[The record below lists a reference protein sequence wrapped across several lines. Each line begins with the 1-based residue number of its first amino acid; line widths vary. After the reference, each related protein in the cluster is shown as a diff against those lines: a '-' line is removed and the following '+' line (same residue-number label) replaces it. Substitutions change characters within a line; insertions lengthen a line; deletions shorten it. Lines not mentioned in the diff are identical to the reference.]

1 MIMALKK
8 KQEADTRLKQF
19 PDSDIVA
26 ILDTDWCAYGISSVG
41 DEDYIEVGHSS
52 SDKVLEF
59 AGVSKFKGL
68 GKQWMCP
75 DKRDELPDDEKSW
88 LEKRNFKLKSKGKK
102 PLTPDDFTIE
112 HKKRRKKEYE
122 YKTVKRTEYDK
133 GDFSEWTIIEE
144 DSKGVRLERQLTDDE
159 ALVRIFYSAKQTIT
173 KALAELGTHK
183 YESYLGKGGD
193 YREHLSTLIKY
204 KGERD
209 NKPKPLVMPD
219 VVDYLERSF
228 NSQVVRHIENDDAVV
243 MRAYGDPNAVIVG
256 EDKDFYGQPVKF
268 FNANRPEE
276 GIIDGDCFGKLW
288 IVETVKRVNG
298 KDIIT
303 KKVRGY
309 GRIFLYWQILAGD
322 STDCYKM
329 SCMSDTKFGDISA
342 YNALVDCKDDKEA
355 LESVI
360 EVAKMLYPEPKVVKS
375 WRGHEMLIDWLYV
388 AREQF
393 RMATMLRWEG
403 DSRTLDTEFAKYGV
417 IYEYSK

>member
-1 MIMALKK
+1 MGLKK
-8 KQEADTRLKQF
+8 KQKADTRLKQF
-19 PDSDIVA
+19 PDSNIVA
-26 ILDTDWCAYGISSVG
+26 ILDTDWCAYSIASVG
-41 DEDYIEVGHSS
+41 DELYIEVTRNSTG
-52 SDKVLEF
+52 KVTEF
-59 AGVSKFKGL
+59 KNITEFKG
-68 GKQWMCP
+68 
-75 DKRDELPDDEKSW
+75 
-88 LEKRNFKLKSKGKK
+88 KGKEIGGWLAK
-102 PLTPDDFTIE
+102 CNKARENKGMEPLTLDDYTIE
-112 HKKRRKKEYE
+112 QKQRRRKEYE
-122 YKTVKRTEYDK
+122 YKTVAQVEYNK
-133 GDFSEWTIIEE
+133 GDFSNWEKIEE
-144 DSKGVRLERQLTDDE
+144 DGDNVRLKRQLTDDE
-159 ALVRIFYSAKQTIT
+159 ALVRIFYSAKSTIT

-193 YREHLSTLIKY
+193 YREHLSTLVKY
-204 KGERD
+204 KGKRD
-209 NKPKPLVMPD
+209 KILRPLVMTD

-228 NSQVVRHIENDDAVV
+228 NSRIVKHIENDDAVV

-288 IVETVKRVNG
+288 VVETIKRVNG
-298 KDIIT
+298 KDKVD

-329 SCMSDTKFGDISA
+329 SCMSDTRFGDISA
-342 YNALVDCKDDKEA
+342 YDALVDCKDDKEA

-375 WRGHEMLIDWLYV
+375 WRGNEMLVDWLYV

-393 RMATMLRWEG
+393 KMAAMLRWEG
-403 DSRTLDTEFAKYGV
+403 DSRSLDTEFARYNV
-417 IYEYSK
+417 VYEYE

>member
-1 MIMALKK
+1 
-8 KQEADTRLKQF
+8 
-19 PDSDIVA
+19 
-26 ILDTDWCAYGISSVG
+26 
-41 DEDYIEVGHSS
+41 
-52 SDKVLEF
+52 
-59 AGVSKFKGL
+59 
-68 GKQWMCP
+68 MCP
-75 DKRDELPDDEKSW
+75 DARDGLDEDDKSW
-88 LEKRNFKLKSKGKK
+88 LENKNFKLKAKGKE
-102 PLTPDDFTIE
+102 LVTPDSYTIE
-112 HKKRRKKEYE
+112 KKRRRRKEYE
-122 YKTVKRTEYDK
+122 YKTVTRLEYNK
-133 GDFSEWTIIEE
+133 GDFSEWTIKEE
-144 DSKGVRLERQLTDDE
+144 NSKRVSLERQLTDDE
-159 ALVRIFYSAKQTIT
+159 ALVRIFYSAKSTIT

-204 KGERD
+204 KGDRD
-209 NKPKPLVMPD
+209 KTLRPLVMPD

-228 NSQVVRHIENDDAVV
+228 NSQIVRHIENDDAVT

-288 IVETVKRVNG
+288 IKETIKKVNG
-298 KDIIT
+298 KDKID
-303 KKVRGY
+303 KKVRGH

-322 STDCYKM
+322 STDCYKA
-329 SCMSDTKFGDISA
+329 SCMSDTKYGDMSA
-342 YNALVDCKDDKEA
+342 HDALVDRKDDKEA

-360 EVAKMLYPEPKVVKS
+360 EVFKMLYPEPKVVKS
-375 WRGHEMLIDWLYV
+375 WRGNEMLIDWLYV

-417 IYEYSK
+417 EYTYDD